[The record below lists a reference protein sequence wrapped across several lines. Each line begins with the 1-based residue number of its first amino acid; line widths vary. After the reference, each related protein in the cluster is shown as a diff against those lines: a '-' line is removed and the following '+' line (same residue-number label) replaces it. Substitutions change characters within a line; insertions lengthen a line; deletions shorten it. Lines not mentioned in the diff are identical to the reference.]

1 MYARAVVAGG
11 SLVAVAGVFV
21 CFFAYEFSSDEDGIG
36 AAVGVTL
43 FILGFLIAAVGR
55 MFAND

>member
-11 SLVAVAGVFV
+11 LLVAVAGV
-21 CFFAYEFSSDEDGIG
+21 FAYEFSSDEDGIG
-36 AAVGVTL
+36 AAAGVTL
-43 FILGFLIAAVGR
+43 LIGGFLIAAVGR